1 MKGEKEK
8 KKRSRNLR
16 ERIITRRNRKGEE
29 NNFASDL
36 PNLLIPWESYCV
48 MIKKKQ
54 KVISWPIRRTCRSG
68 VALLWNSSLLK
79 LITGIS
85 QLKYVSCGNSVVSE
99 FWLEQEVQSIPIP
112 KSGSNNIP
120 DVALLPAALLMI
132 PPVDPLLF
140 IRTKWTL
147 RPFVSLIPAV
157 SNVFPLLTHATSV
170 GMVFLT

>member
-1 MKGEKEK
+1 MIHQTYQ
-8 KKRSRNLR
+8 SR
-16 ERIITRRNRKGEE
+16 ERQ
-29 NNFASDL
+29 
-36 PNLLIPWESYCV
+36 SYCV
-48 MIKKKQ
+48 MIKKKKE

-120 DVALLPAALLMI
+120 DVALLPAVLLMI

-147 RPFVSLIPAV
+147 RPFVSLTPAI

-170 GMVFLT
+170 GMVFLI

>member
-1 MKGEKEK
+1 MKGEAER

-16 ERIITRRNRKGEE
+16 ERIITRRNRKEEE
-29 NNFASDL
+29 NNFVSDP
-36 PNLLIPWESYCV
+36 PNLLIPWETVILRYD
-48 MIKKKQ
+48 KKKE

-85 QLKYVSCGNSVVSE
+85 QLKYVSCGNSVVSQ

-120 DVALLPAALLMI
+120 DVALLPAVLLMI
-132 PPVDPLLF
+132 PPVDRLSELSELF
-140 IRTKWTL
+140 VRS
-147 RPFVSLIPAV
+147 SL
-157 SNVFPLLTHATSV
+157 
-170 GMVFLT
+170 